1 LAQPYWQA
9 NILHFYYPSHTYVVL
24 SYEFSF
30 FRIQRSCNTLPGYD
44 TTETK
49 AQTCSRAP
57 FNRFLFRLSPCVNLF
72 YCLLLFN
79 HPMGSIPTE
88 DTAVFGIWPRQTKLH
103 VPRNKGL
110 KIGSCQPIFF
120 YKRPNTLGSVRRH
133 EFGRICI
140 SSESCL
146 CSKCWVCPAPGFAAL
161 RSAIIRLR
169 QAKGELLRLCP
180 GYSG

>member
-1 LAQPYWQA
+1 MAQPYWQA
-9 NILHFYYPSHTYVVL
+9 KSLHFYYYLILTLHSPM
-24 SYEFSF
+24 SF
-30 FRIQRSCNTLPGYD
+30 PFFYRQRSRDTLLGYG

-88 DTAVFGIWPRQTKLH
+88 DTAIFGIWPWQTKLH

-133 EFGRICI
+133 EFGLICI

-146 CSKCWVCPAPGFAAL
+146 WSIVGFPGSCAYYLTF
-161 RSAIIRLR
+161 RLI
-169 QAKGELLRLCP
+169 G
-180 GYSG
+180 

>member
-1 LAQPYWQA
+1 M
-9 NILHFYYPSHTYVVL
+9 
-24 SYEFSF
+24 
-30 FRIQRSCNTLPGYD
+30 
-44 TTETK
+44 ETK

-79 HPMGSIPTE
+79 HPMGSIPTK

-110 KIGSCQPIFF
+110 KIGSRQPIFF

-146 CSKCWVCPAPGFAAL
+146 WSKNVGFAWL
-161 RSAIIRLR
+161 LGLPPYVPLLSAKV
-169 QAKGELLRLCP
+169 AKGELLRLCP

>member
-1 LAQPYWQA
+1 M
-9 NILHFYYPSHTYVVL
+9 
-24 SYEFSF
+24 
-30 FRIQRSCNTLPGYD
+30 
-44 TTETK
+44 
-49 AQTCSRAP
+49 CSRALC
-57 FNRFLFRLSPCVNLF
+57 NRFLFRLSPCVNLF
-72 YCLLLFN
+72 YCISLFN

-88 DTAVFGIWPRQTKLH
+88 DTAVFGIWPWQTKLH

-146 CSKCWVCPAPGFAAL
+146 WSKCWVCPAPGFVAL
-161 RSAIIRLR
+161 CSAIIRLR
-169 QAKGELLRLCP
+169 QAEGELLRLCP
-180 GYSG
+180 GYTR